1 MESVRSFHLKERALG
16 KSNGFHSIYK
26 PAAFFQ
32 SDSAVLLSSGH
43 LAGFFTVFPSVAKD
57 AKFLLDKAI

>member
-1 MESVRSFHLKERALG
+1 MEGVRSFHLKERALG

-32 SDSAVLLSSGH
+32 SDSAVLLPSGH
-43 LAGFFTVFPSVAKD
+43 LAGFFTVFPQ
-57 AKFLLDKAI
+57 LLKMQSFY